1 MVDLM
6 QIEQA
11 NSLSRIQGLME
22 EIPGLFEVR
31 FLANDLPG
39 TANVA
44 DKDPA
49 ADAS

>member
-1 MVDLM
+1 
-6 QIEQA
+6 
-11 NSLSRIQGLME
+11 ME
-22 EIPGLFEVR
+22 EMPGLFEVR